1 MRKHRDN
8 MDARVSIKA
17 MKIGQGMGRGAHL
30 KRAHHMVTGK
40 RRARRMS

>member
-1 MRKHRDN
+1 MKRISNIPK
-8 MDARVSIKA
+8 VGLKA

-40 RRARRMS
+40 RRARR